1 MISNLAAIIG
11 KMIFEHQIQA
21 VQDNRVSRL
30 LVPGLTH
37 SIASDIHSY
46 LRQERERILEE
57 ELDDDERDKL
67 EKGLLCY
74 LLSGDNPVEENQIIT
89 PGGQVSIRNS
99 ESYVFIASPDQFSNI
114 LKSVL
119 DTVRSPIYLENSPW
133 LTNKSE
139 IFSFK
144 EEILPRLVKEWGVDR
159 EDEKNWFNEF
169 IHKIAIYSTKSRENR
184 EEILLDKILDDFN
197 LNRYSSIAME
207 EMKILYHMGIPK
219 PDYTEIREIDELK
232 KDMQQLYSYIDNRLK
247 EIDIRSQVTDRIPEV
262 FSDSTPEDIEKA
274 DQYLNTFLDSLMNRP
289 FADSS
294 LLGFF
299 ECWDNIE
306 QWTLLTAE
314 KLRELFE
321 IPKGRNGA
329 DIRLDVQLS
338 GKTAVV
344 SDDRKSIAT
353 FYGNDININVSWEIP
368 EDCLPTIVSLKR
380 RTKVFCE
387 SEVSQASGEID
398 WTIPIDDS
406 FGKHD
411 KSVVLTLI
419 LTPPSQHGKPK
430 MVRLRIHICGPQ
442 RERYALIKIKDSFT
456 VLDSSDDMPNEPTDI
471 IDKVDLP
478 KKIYIFSWEG
488 KKPTIKDHR
497 EKEIDIVQSYAPGP
511 NLWETE
517 PIDVEA
523 YANNKTVITCD
534 FNTVSSGYLHFT
546 LVTTGSN
553 KGEFTLED
561 ELRVAILNSTP
572 AKRKILNNFDRSDTN
587 LHGNLGKL
595 EKAINRI
602 ALAKEM
608 TKELGWKPLIVD
620 LDEDYEYKEI
630 TSCGGYINSVM
641 ETGPDRFTDL
651 EGDQLDS
658 QAHTLIQQYQIQ
670 RFKIIEKIK
679 ESFNPPSKNSI
690 HPIYASH
697 PIYIH
702 HDSGISSLIQ
712 SYLDIYTNILDYA
725 KSSQRDL
732 SFEERFVLVH
742 LDHAVHLGKDEDPFN
757 YLIALQGPWHPL
769 VIAKRYMVQAC
780 LYKRG
785 KRIKD
790 DFRNLISLLKG
801 ISGNCW
807 IPGIRTTT
815 ESLESMY
822 TVPTS
827 DPGWQVATKQNFYTQ
842 ESHFDVLFKMTSNL
856 GLEILPNTEEDENL
870 AAYSLK
876 NFGKAFPSRRSL
888 GILVNN
894 GYSIPQTLSSIQNLL
909 RESDTDLAQQLNG
922 GVRISFKEK
931 CSDEDLESLDTEIDS
946 PILIYHNN
954 KGDSED
960 SLYPDINLVQP
971 RQNVEFVSVSDPSSV
986 PSQPRGL
993 GDSIVFSNPVR
1004 KIGGSIPPSSESFEI
1019 DRYDSGR
1026 GMAGTLEDT
1035 YSRVLAKISEVCPP
1049 HSIVRSLQLPDKLK
1063 APWAVIPGDE
1073 IDPSVLIQYINQK
1086 KSDPLAQRALWD
1098 YRVDISGSKNTSYV
1112 LSQIPKSFS
1121 MAVDGFIGNTN
1132 LAEEFIVDLGKIG
1145 ISIGGEALKSG
1156 RHGIGVIGLVGA
1168 IRLAKFMLRTNENS
1182 CGLLIPVDPFASFF
1196 SDASDDQNFR
1206 QRGDLLA
1213 IQLELPERQD
1223 GNLIIKICSVEA
1235 KCVSGTFSEDM
1246 ARSALEQ
1253 AQSSVKKIQNLINR
1267 SLDSDGGGMPERL
1280 GLLRILDFGLRI
1292 KSVEEA
1298 AEPYDWQE
1306 IEAKVARLILEGKY
1320 RFNDNHAHTM
1330 VVSTELGM
1338 QEDPQWRTPP
1348 EGQWIRINKQHWP
1361 GVANTDA
1368 MDAICEQLGSI
1379 FVPTVNNIRPTPI
1392 RTEPVPENNPPLEP
1406 LQPTSEENDSWTEPE
1421 PVDVDAVA
1429 EPPQTTPKES
1439 DNEVE
1444 PTPLPENN
1452 APTELPQIT
1461 PEASEAAI
1469 FLGREMK
1476 PPYDRIYIGGQE
1488 NQGSIENRH
1497 LMICGSSGKGKTQ
1510 LIKYLACQLRARR
1523 KNILILDFKND
1534 FASDPYFAA
1543 KGNMKRVFVNFDGL
1557 PFNPLVPYPI
1567 AHPATGESVLQ
1578 IGQHISGTSAIF
1590 KRIYGLGPQQES
1602 AVKNA
1607 IREAFKEKGMGVEGN
1622 IPYDE
1627 NIEYPDLNQVGAKLK
1642 TSTPAAYN
1650 RLDPL
1655 FTLGLFQEDKSQ
1667 HSFDELADESMILN
1681 LSQISSDLIKNAL
1694 AELLILAAHSY
1705 YNSKPH
1711 SGTLRQVMIFDE
1723 AHRILQSNFMELLI
1737 REGRAYGVG
1746 IFLSSQNPSD
1756 FPNQISNSMATKILH
1771 GNGSDREAVRNI
1783 ARLLGLQDRDAE
1795 ISRLGLFEAFVHNA
1809 KIHQKLCRTMNYPA
1823 FLLWSYLSEQEESRF
1838 LKSELLNQDIDGLN
1852 TAALSLNNLLKQLEQ
1867 LGITEEKDGYVVLL
1881 RNVKDTGNEE
1891 S

>member
-1 MISNLAAIIG
+1 MTSPLATVIG
-11 KMIFEHQIQA
+11 KIVLEHQKRAI
-21 VQDNRVSRL
+21 DNNLESRL
-30 LVPGLTH
+30 VVPGLTD
-37 SIASDIHSY
+37 SIAWDIYKY
-46 LRQERERILEE
+46 LQSIREQILQEEP
-57 ELDDDERDKL
+57 DDEQAKIAR
-67 EKGLLCY
+67 GILCY
-74 LLSGDNPVEENQIIT
+74 LLREGAFAEDEQIIT
-89 PGGQVSIRNS
+89 APAATTFRTGDSH
-99 ESYVFIASPDQFSNI
+99 VFVVSPDQYSGIQDSIQGTGGGIRSLVYSENAPWSTD
-114 LKSVL
+114 KS
-119 DTVRSPIYLENSPW
+119 D
-133 LTNKSE
+133 
-139 IFSFK
+139 IFSFE
-144 EEILPRLVKEWGVDR
+144 EEILPGLLKEWGIDS
-159 EDEKNWFNEF
+159 ESAKNWFKEF
-169 IHKIAIYSTKSRENR
+169 ILTIAIDSTKNRENK
-184 EEILLDKILDDFN
+184 EEVLLDKILNNFN
-197 LNRYSSIAME
+197 LGMYSQIVIE
-207 EMKILYHMGIPK
+207 EMKMLYHMGIPK
-219 PDYTEIREIDELK
+219 SDYAQIRDINELK
-232 KDMQQLYSYIDNRLK
+232 KDMKQLYSHIDSRLK
-247 EIDIRSQVTDRIPEV
+247 QTDIRTQVTDRIPEV
-262 FSDSTPEDIEKA
+262 FSGSPEDIEA
-274 DQYLNTFLDSLMNRP
+274 AHRYLNTFLDSLMERP
-289 FADSS
+289 FSDNS

-299 ECWDNIE
+299 ECWDNIG

-314 KLRELFE
+314 KLRDLFE
-321 IPKGRNGA
+321 IPRGNGA

-344 SDDRKSIAT
+344 SEDQKSIAT
-353 FYGNDININVSWEIP
+353 FYGNDININVSWKIP
-368 EDCLPTIVSLKR
+368 EDCLPAIISLKR
-380 RTKVFCE
+380 RTKVLCE
-387 SEVSQASGEID
+387 SEIGQTSDEFD
-398 WTIPIDDS
+398 WPIPIDDS

-411 KSVVLTLI
+411 KTVALTLI
-419 LTPPSQHGKPK
+419 LAPLSRHVKPK
-430 MVRLRIHICGPQ
+430 QVGLKIHICGPQ
-442 RERYALIKIKDSFT
+442 RERYALIKTKDNLLT
-456 VLDSSDDMPNEPTDI
+456 PINSSDDMPNEPTNT
-471 IDKVDLP
+471 IDKMDSP

-488 KKPTIKDHR
+488 KQPTIKDHR
-497 EKEIDIVQSYAPGP
+497 ETKINIVQSYAPGS

-523 YANNKTVITCD
+523 YANNKVYITCD
-534 FNTVSSGYLHFT
+534 FNTDSPGYLHFT

-712 SYLDIYTNILDYA
+712 SYLNIYTNILDYA

-1667 HSFDELADESMILN
+1667 HSFDELADESM
-1681 LSQISSDLIKNAL
+1681 SSEPVDPQQRDQGVISW
-1694 AELLILAAHSY
+1694 E
-1705 YNSKPH
+1705 
-1711 SGTLRQVMIFDE
+1711 E
-1723 AHRILQSNFMELLI
+1723 FMNIGKVCCLCV
-1737 REGRAYGVG
+1737 EGSVVS
-1746 IFLSSQNPSD
+1746 L
-1756 FPNQISNSMATKILH
+1756 
-1771 GNGSDREAVRNI
+1771 
-1783 ARLLGLQDRDAE
+1783 
-1795 ISRLGLFEAFVHNA
+1795 
-1809 KIHQKLCRTMNYPA
+1809 
-1823 FLLWSYLSEQEESRF
+1823 FLLSFSLTLSPSLSPLSLSIYLSLSF
-1838 LKSELLNQDIDGLN
+1838 YSLY
-1852 TAALSLNNLLKQLEQ
+1852 LSLSLSHPHYKKKKL
-1867 LGITEEKDGYVVLL
+1867 
-1881 RNVKDTGNEE
+1881 
-1891 S
+1891 SHFS